1 MKTQV
6 QGSYVLRVKSPGG
19 IIKREVECKNVITDL
34 GMNRLGDTYGGAA
47 QYIRVGT
54 GTTAADPG
62 DLQLVNQ
69 VAATNSRLGLTTT
82 DNSGAPLY
90 RSRATFTWQ
99 FAQGAVVGNIAE
111 IGVGWAATGATLLT
125 RSRILDISGLPT
137 TISVLADEI
146 LEVAYSFDL
155 YPTLADFTGSIT
167 ISGTTYNYTGRAAN
181 IQYTDA
187 GALFGTYGAG
197 RTNFSIGCYPAGCSL
212 GPITGTIS
220 GAALPG
226 GNATVQ
232 GYVNNSYE
240 LSYAVSFGVAS
251 GNGVGGLGGIAV
263 LFPHV
268 GYQVVFDT
276 PIPKDNTKIL
286 TFGIKQSWARY

>member
-19 IIKREVECKNVITDL
+19 IIKREAECKNVITDL
-34 GMNRLGDTYGGAA
+34 GMNRLGNTHGGAA
-47 QYIRVGT
+47 EYIRVGT
-54 GTTAADPG
+54 GTTTADPG
-62 DLQLVNQ
+62 DQQLVNQ
-69 VAATNSRLGLTTT
+69 IAATNNRLGYIAT

-90 RSRATFTWQ
+90 RSRVTFTWQ

-155 YPTLADFTGSIT
+155 YPTTSDFTGSIT
-167 ISGTTYNYTGRAAN
+167 ISGTTYNYTGRSAN
-181 IQYTDA
+181 IQYTSA
-187 GALFGTYGAG
+187 YALFGQYGAG
-197 RTNFSIGCYPAGCSL
+197 NSNFSVQGYQAGCSL
-212 GPITGTIS
+212 GPITGTLS
-220 GAALPG
+220 GVGLPS
-226 GNATVQ
+226 GNAAVQ
-232 GYVNNSYE
+232 SYVNNSYE
-240 LSYAVSFGVAS
+240 LSYEVSFGINA
-251 GNGVGGLGGIAV
+251 GNGAGGLGGFAIT
-263 LFPHV
+263 FHHV
-268 GYQVVFDT
+268 AYQVVFDT

-286 TFGIKQSWARY
+286 TFGIKQSWGRY

>member
-19 IIKREVECKNVITDL
+19 IIKREAECKNVITDL
-34 GMNRLGDTYGGAA
+34 GMNRLGNTYGGAA
-47 QYIRVGT
+47 EYIRVGT
-54 GTTAADPG
+54 GTTTADPG
-62 DLQLVNQ
+62 DPQLVNQ
-69 VAATNSRLGLTTT
+69 IAAPNNRLWPATT
-82 DNSGAPLY
+82 DSSGAPLY
-90 RSRATFTWQ
+90 RSRVTYTWQ

-111 IGVGWAATGATLLT
+111 IGVGWAGTGATLLT

-155 YPTLADFTGSIT
+155 YPTTSDFTGSIT

-187 GALFGTYGAG
+187 SALFGVYGAG
-197 RTNFSIGCYPAGCSL
+197 LSNFSVQGYQAGCSL

-220 GAALPG
+220 GVPVTAAQ
-226 GNATVQ
+226 AAVQ
-232 GYVNNSYE
+232 SYVNNSYE
-240 LSYAVSFGVAS
+240 LSYGVSFGINA
-251 GNGVGGLGGIAV
+251 GNGAGGMGGFTV
-263 LFPHV
+263 SFHHV
-268 GYQVVFDT
+268 EYQVVFDT

-286 TFGIKQSWARY
+286 TFGIKQSWGRY

>member
-19 IIKREVECKNVITDL
+19 VIKREVECKNVITDL
-34 GMNRLGDTYGGAA
+34 GMNRLGSTYGGAA

-62 DLQLVNQ
+62 DQQLVNQ
-69 VAATNSRLGLTTT
+69 VAATSNRLGLTTT

-155 YPTLADFTGSIT
+155 YPIPADFTGSIT
-167 ISGTTYNYTGRAAN
+167 ISGTTYNYTGRPAN
-181 IQYTDA
+181 IQNTSAD
-187 GALFGTYGAG
+187 ALFGTYGAG
-197 RTNFSIGCYPAGCSL
+197 FQNFNVGCYQAGCSL

-220 GAALPG
+220 GTPLSG

-240 LSYAVSFGVAS
+240 LSYGVSFGIDR
-251 GNGVGGLGGIAV
+251 GNGVGGLGGVTV

-268 GYQVVFDT
+268 GYQIVFDT